1 MRKYRG
7 FIKKKKPIIRKPVVL
22 PKKPIIRKPVV
33 LPKKPDTEE
42 NVQAQM
48 DSFELEYQK
57 FIEELKAKKN
67 EKTTQGEDS
76 QLLQSNG

>member
-22 PKKPIIRKPVV
+22 PKKPV
-33 LPKKPDTEE
+33 TEE
-42 NVQAQM
+42 NVQSQM

-67 EKTTQGEDS
+67 EKTTQEEDS

>member
-7 FIKKKKPIIRKPVVL
+7 FIRKKKPIIRKPV
-22 PKKPIIRKPVV
+22 

-42 NVQAQM
+42 VQAQM

-76 QLLQSNG
+76 QLLQPNG

>member
-7 FIKKKKPIIRKPVVL
+7 FIKKKKPIIRKP
-22 PKKPIIRKPVV
+22 V

-67 EKTTQGEDS
+67 EKTTQEEDL

>member
-7 FIKKKKPIIRKPVVL
+7 KNIKKVIIRRL
-22 PKKPIIRKPVV
+22 PNDDVKK
-33 LPKKPDTEE
+33 
-42 NVQAQM
+42 QM

-67 EKTTQGEDS
+67 EKKTQEDNP
-76 QLLQSNG
+76 QILQSNR

>member
-7 FIKKKKPIIRKPVVL
+7 KKIKKVIIRRLSK
-22 PKKPIIRKPVV
+22 
-33 LPKKPDTEE
+33 TEE
-42 NVQAQM
+42 SVNVKEQM

-67 EKTTQGEDS
+67 EKKTQEDNP
-76 QLLQSNG
+76 QILQSNR

>member
-7 FIKKKKPIIRKPVVL
+7 VIRKKV
-22 PKKPIIRKPVV
+22 INRKP
-33 LPKKPDTEE
+33 PKTEE
-42 NVQAQM
+42 SVNVKEQM

-67 EKTTQGEDS
+67 EKKTQEDNP
-76 QLLQSNG
+76 QILQSNR

>member
-1 MRKYRG
+1 MIKYRG
-7 FIKKKKPIIRKPVVL
+7 FIKK
-22 PKKPIIRKPVV
+22 KKPIIRKPVV

-42 NVQAQM
+42 NVQAQT

>member
-7 FIKKKKPIIRKPVVL
+7 FIKKKKPIIRKPV
-22 PKKPIIRKPVV
+22 
-33 LPKKPDTEE
+33 LPKKPDTE
-42 NVQAQM
+42 VQAQM

>member
-7 FIKKKKPIIRKPVVL
+7 KIRKKTIINKSVL
-22 PKKPIIRKPVV
+22 PKKEEI
-33 LPKKPDTEE
+33 PDVKE
-42 NVQAQM
+42 QM

-67 EKTTQGEDS
+67 EKTSKEENT

>member
-7 FIKKKKPIIRKPVVL
+7 KNIKKVIIHRL
-22 PKKPIIRKPVV
+22 PKDDV
-33 LPKKPDTEE
+33 KK
-42 NVQAQM
+42 QI

-67 EKTTQGEDS
+67 EKKTQEDKP
-76 QLLQSNG
+76 QILQSNR

>member
-7 FIKKKKPIIRKPVVL
+7 FIKK
-22 PKKPIIRKPVV
+22 KKPIIRKPVV

-57 FIEELKAKKN
+57 FIEELKAKNN

>member
-7 FIKKKKPIIRKPVVL
+7 FIRKKKPIIRKPVV
-22 PKKPIIRKPVV
+22 IH
-33 LPKKPDTEE
+33 KKPDKEE

>member
-7 FIKKKKPIIRKPVVL
+7 FIRKNKPIIRKP
-22 PKKPIIRKPVV
+22 V

-42 NVQAQM
+42 NIQAQM

>member
-22 PKKPIIRKPVV
+22 PKKPDI
-33 LPKKPDTEE
+33 EE

>member
-7 FIKKKKPIIRKPVVL
+7 KHIKKVIIRRL
-22 PKKPIIRKPVV
+22 PNDDVKK
-33 LPKKPDTEE
+33 
-42 NVQAQM
+42 QM

-67 EKTTQGEDS
+67 EKKTQEDNP
-76 QLLQSNG
+76 QILQSNR

>member
-7 FIKKKKPIIRKPVVL
+7 KQIKKVIIRRL
-22 PKKPIIRKPVV
+22 PK
-33 LPKKPDTEE
+33 TEE
-42 NVQAQM
+42 SVKEQM

-67 EKTTQGEDS
+67 EKKTQEDNP
-76 QLLQSNG
+76 QILQSNR

>member
-7 FIKKKKPIIRKPVVL
+7 FIRKKKPIIRKPVV
-22 PKKPIIRKPVV
+22 I
-33 LPKKPDTEE
+33 PKKPDKEE

>member
-7 FIKKKKPIIRKPVVL
+7 FIRKKNHIIRKP
-22 PKKPIIRKPVV
+22 V

>member
-7 FIKKKKPIIRKPVVL
+7 FIRKKKPIIRKPVVI
-22 PKKPIIRKPVV
+22 PKKS
-33 LPKKPDTEE
+33 DTEE